1 MQGLFRLVDRIA
13 DFLGLLAAWLF
24 FATGAMITYEVL
36 ARYLFNAPTIWAAEL
51 SQLFLL
57 WGSFIAMATLLR
69 QRAHIRI
76 TLLIGHFGAR
86 GRQASELFTLVFI
99 AGFSGVAFWYGLEIA
114 LDSLERGRSTGT
126 MLNIP
131 NWWSEMVSPL
141 GFLVLLLQCL
151 VELVR
156 VWRDGAPE
164 AAEAGGEH
172 H

>member
-1 MQGLFRLVDRIA
+1 MPRIVDRLA
-13 DFLGLLAAWLF
+13 DILGHLGAWLF

-51 SQLFLL
+51 SQLLLL

-76 TLLIGHFGAR
+76 TLLTAR
-86 GRQASELFTLVFI
+86 FNALGRQICETFTLTFI
-99 AGFSGVAFWYGLEIA
+99 AGFSAVAAWHGWFIA
-114 LDSLERGRSTGT
+114 YDSLERGRSTGT

-131 NWWSEMVSPL
+131 NWWAEMVIPV

-151 VELVR
+151 VEIPR
-156 VWRDGAPE
+156 VLRHGAP
-164 AAEAGGEH
+164 AQVDDHGEAG
-172 H
+172 